1 MGGCFGGGHGSCAE
15 CSRFSAGG
23 WVGGGSG
30 VHPIFIFSLTSIS
43 LLDRLEG
50 EFRQH
55 FSVAFAQQDYR
66 WALLGGGGEG
76 SGDTAGIYFRA
87 LKVPLVRDQTF
98 VFPEEE
104 ENDRKSLFVGR
115 FTQKAVRVSRGDAI
129 RPLAPASRR
138 PAFSYRLC

>member
-1 MGGCFGGGHGSCAE
+1 MQQIQRGGG
-15 CSRFSAGG
+15 GG
-23 WVGGGSG
+23 RRGGSG

-66 WALLGGGGEG
+66 WALLGGGGRGG

-98 VFPEEE
+98 VFLEKE

-115 FTQKAVRVSRGDAI
+115 FTQKPVRVSGGDAI
-129 RPLAPASRR
+129 RPLALASQR